1 MKCEYC
7 GEEFTPQKGPGRP
20 RKYCSDDCRYDADVD
35 NKRMHY
41 VWKSKRE
48 THCVQCGC
56 ELPKFKTRFC
66 SDSCQI
72 KWQRVKAGINIE
84 LLNKSCV
91 ICGEGFETFK
101 SRQKTCSEECSKILK
116 NQHDQERGR
125 KKYAESHPDY
135 ISQEDR
141 HKAHLERLDRLEKE
155 KAEKKEI
162 RAKEQKTRQKILA
175 EKEAIKKANIA
186 HWLEYENEH
195 ICKTCQK
202 PYIAH
207 YPLSLYCSKKCQRKQ
222 RPKDRKRLKGKVID
236 KDISLLKLAERD
248 KGICQICGLEVR
260 WDDIEEKDQAIIAG
274 DYYPSIDHIIPL
286 SKGGMHS
293 WDNVQL
299 AHRKCNSYK
308 CDKIIKI
315 G

>member
-1 MKCEYC
+1 MSEKRYIQKCQVCGIEYEAKRI
-7 GEEFTPQKGPGRP
+7 GS
-20 RKYCSDDCRYDADVD
+20 KYCSIECRRWADKE
-35 NKRMHY
+35 NKRINY
-41 VWKSKRE
+41 VGKRE
-48 THCVQCGC
+48 THCIQCGC

-101 SRQKTCSEECSKILK
+101 SRQRTCSEECSKILK
-116 NQHDQERGR
+116 NQHDQKRAR

-141 HKAHLERLDRLEKE
+141 HKAHLERLDWMQKE

-162 RAKEQKTRQKILA
+162 RAEKRQRILA
-175 EKEAIKKANIA
+175 EKEAVKKLNVA

-222 RPKDRKRLKGKVID
+222 YPKDRKRLKGKVID

>member
-1 MKCEYC
+1 MSEIKRQVCQFC
-7 GEEFTPQKGPGRP
+7 GKTFDSFRKS
-20 RKYCSDDCRYDADVD
+20 KYCSKECCRNADRE
-35 NKRMHY
+35 NKRINY
-41 VWKSKRE
+41 VGKRE
-48 THCVQCGC
+48 AHCIQCGC

-66 SDSCQI
+66 SKQCQR
-72 KWQRVKAGINIE
+72 KWQAIKEGHDLNIE
-84 LLNKSCV
+84 LLEKCCV
-91 ICGEGFETFK
+91 ICGKEFETFK
-101 SRQKTCSEECSKILK
+101 SRKMTCSEECSKKL
-116 NQHDQERGR
+116 ERQYDR
-125 KKYAESHPDY
+125 KRDRERYAENHPDY
-135 ISQEDR
+135 ISQENR

-175 EKEAIKKANIA
+175 EKEAIKRANMQ
-186 HWLEYENEH
+186 HVCEVCH
-195 ICKTCQK
+195 KTFFSFQPSSK
-202 PYIAH
+202 
-207 YPLSLYCSKKCQRKQ
+207 YCSGKCKRKQ
-222 RPKDRKRLKGKVID
+222 MPKTKKRLKGKVID

-248 KGICQICGLEVR
+248 KEICQICGLEVR
-260 WDDIEEKDQAIIAG
+260 WDDIEEKGKAIIAG

-293 WDNVQL
+293 WGNVQL

>member
-1 MKCEYC
+1 MSEKRYIQKCQVCGIEYEAKRI
-7 GEEFTPQKGPGRP
+7 GS
-20 RKYCSDDCRYDADVD
+20 KYCSIECRRWADKE
-35 NKRMHY
+35 NKRINY
-41 VWKSKRE
+41 VGKRE
-48 THCVQCGC
+48 THCIQCGC

-101 SRQKTCSEECSKILK
+101 SRQRTCSEECSKILK
-116 NQHDQERGR
+116 NQHDQKRAR

-135 ISQEDR
+135 ISQENR

-175 EKEAIKKANIA
+175 KKEAIKKANMQ
-186 HWLEYENEH
+186 HVCEVCH
-195 ICKTCQK
+195 KTFFSPQPSSK
-202 PYIAH
+202 
-207 YPLSLYCSKKCQRKQ
+207 YCSGKCRRKQ
-222 RPKDRKRLKGKVID
+222 APKTKKRLRGKVID

-260 WDDIEEKDQAIIAG
+260 WDDIEEKGKAIIAG